1 MEILECSRNILQ
13 LFCCMN
19 IYFIVNLMGNVMVV
33 PLDAFPPQAVDMER
47 RCSKCSG
54 EGIGRMRV
62 GADSQSVAQQPLA

>member
-1 MEILECSRNILQ
+1 
-13 LFCCMN
+13 
-19 IYFIVNLMGNVMVV
+19 MVV